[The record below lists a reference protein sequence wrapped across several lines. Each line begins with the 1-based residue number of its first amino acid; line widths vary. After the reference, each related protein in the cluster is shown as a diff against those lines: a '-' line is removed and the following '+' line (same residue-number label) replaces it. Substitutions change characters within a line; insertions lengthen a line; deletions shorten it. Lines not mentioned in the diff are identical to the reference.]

1 MRDSQKA
8 SQAHLA
14 QRNFLPYSLA
24 MNVILLLA
32 PIQAFFLFS
41 LLLAKRQK
49 SFADKVLMAWLV
61 GIGAHTLIYFLH
73 FQYQLAVPLALNLN
87 SAFPFLQGPFLL
99 AYVAALVGMRQRF
112 AVLDYLHLLPFVGF
126 VLFIAILQGLNTF
139 SVSGAETT
147 KLVNIFSVSDLFSV
161 LLLLSVPVYI
171 AWSLVIMRRANRVL
185 ENPAESSRFRWIW
198 AFVAGLGVVW
208 IVAMA
213 AALLNNHQLAPPH
226 MIFWALTIVVYVLGY
241 LGLTRSTVFT
251 APEFET
257 LQNEL
262 QPKYQKSGLKADDA
276 RMLYENLVAHVDTE
290 QVYLDPDVSLGALAR
305 DLSAS
310 TNHVSQIINEFD
322 QCNFHDFINAR
333 RVAEACRRLQESRDT
348 NLLELAMDVGFNSKS
363 SFNRAFRKFAGTTPS
378 KFLAGL

>member
-1 MRDSQKA
+1 
-8 SQAHLA
+8 
-14 QRNFLPYSLA
+14 

-73 FQYQLAVPLALNLN
+73 FQYQLAVPLVLNLN
-87 SAFPFLQGPFLL
+87 AAFPFLQGPFLL
-99 AYVAALVGMRQRF
+99 AYVVALVGMRQRF
-112 AVLDYLHLLPFVGF
+112 AGLDYLHLLPFVGF
-126 VLFIAILQGLNTF
+126 VISMAISHGLDVF
-139 SVSGAETT
+139 SISGAQAT
-147 KLVNIFSVSDLFSV
+147 KLVNLISISNLFAV

-171 AWSLVIMRRANRVL
+171 AWSLVVMRRAGQVL
-185 ENPAESSRFRWIW
+185 QSPVQSSRFRWIW
-198 AFVAGLGVVW
+198 AFIAGLGVIW

-213 AALLNNHQLAPPH
+213 AAVLSQRQLAPPH

-262 QPKYQKSGLKADDA
+262 QPKYLKSGLKADDA
-276 RMLYENLVAHVDTE
+276 GALYENLIAHVDSE
-290 QVYLDPDVSLGALAR
+290 RAYLEPDISLGTLAR

-310 TNHVSQIINEFD
+310 TNHVSQVINEFD

-333 RVAEACRRLQESRDT
+333 RVAEACRRLQESRDA

-363 SFNRAFRKFAGTTPS
+363 SFNRAFRKFAGATPS
-378 KFLAGL
+378 EYLAGL

>member
-1 MRDSQKA
+1 
-8 SQAHLA
+8 
-14 QRNFLPYSLA
+14 
-24 MNVILLLA
+24 MNIVLLLA

-41 LLLAKRQK
+41 LLLAKQQK
-49 SFADKVLMAWLV
+49 SFADKVLLAWLI

-73 FQYQLAVPLALNLN
+73 FQSKLAVPLVLNLN

-112 AVLDYLHLLPFVGF
+112 AGLDYLHLLPFVGF
-126 VLFIAILQGLNTF
+126 VLFIAILQGLNSF
-139 SVSGAETT
+139 SVSGAEAT

-171 AWSLVIMRRANRVL
+171 VWSLVVMRRASRAL
-185 ENPAESSRFRWIW
+185 QNPVESSRFRWIW
-198 AFVAGLGVVW
+198 SFIAGLGVIWV
-208 IVAMA
+208 VAMA
-213 AALLNNHQLAPPH
+213 AALLNHQQLAPPH
-226 MIFWALTIVVYVLGY
+226 MIFWALTVVVYVLGY

-262 QPKYQKSGLKADDA
+262 QPKYLKSGLKADDA
-276 RMLYENLVAHVDTE
+276 RALYENLIAHVDSE
-290 QVYLDPDVSLGALAR
+290 QAYLEPDISLGTLAQ

-310 TNHVSQIINEFD
+310 TNHVSQVINEFD

-333 RVAEACRRLQESRDT
+333 RVAEACRRLQESRDS
-348 NLLELAMDVGFNSKS
+348 NLLDLAMDVGFNSKS
-363 SFNRAFRKFAGTTPS
+363 SFNRAFRKFAGATPS
-378 KFLAGL
+378 EYLAGL